1 MIQTILLTFMSNFT
15 INSVINQKHINGIN
29 NNKTNNHV
37 LVTQLKK
44 KNNADTFC
52 GVLLFLWLIFLRFS
66 NK

>member
-52 GVLLFLWLIFLRFS
+52 DVLLFLWLIFLRFS

>member
-44 KNNADTFC
+44 KNNGDTFC
-52 GVLLFLWLIFLRFS
+52 GVL
-66 NK
+66 